1 MEDNK
6 GLIRETRIYVYL
18 AAWAAL
24 VGLTFL
30 TVWIGTADLKG
41 VAGLVPFV
49 IAAVKAMLVLAFFM
63 HLWYGGYEGYEGRLL
78 RLLPAL
84 AVVIMV
90 AVMVLVIS
98 DVAYR
103 G

>member
-63 HLWYGGYEGYEGRLL
+63 HLWYEGRLL

-84 AVVIMV
+84 VVVIMV
-90 AVMVLVIS
+90 AVVALVIS